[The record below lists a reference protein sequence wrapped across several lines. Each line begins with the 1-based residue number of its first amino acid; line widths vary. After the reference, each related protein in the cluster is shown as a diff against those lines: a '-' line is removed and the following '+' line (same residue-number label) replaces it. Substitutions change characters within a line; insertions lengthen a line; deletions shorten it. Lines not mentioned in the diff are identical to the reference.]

1 VRRARAA
8 AVAWL
13 LAAPQAIAAPEEFTV
28 DPTHTYPGFAVVHL
42 GISTQRG
49 RFDRTT
55 GTIVIDREAGK
66 GSIEIT
72 IDTPSISTG
81 SPKLDAVLRSDDFFD
96 VEKHPRIVFK
106 SSALELENGMPKR
119 AVGELTLLGVA
130 KPVTLAIEHFGC
142 TRLPFFVRQ
151 TCGADVSTTLSRSAF
166 GMNRFST
173 FIADDVKIIIQIEAV
188 KVESAFEPP
197 PAGG

>member
-1 VRRARAA
+1 
-8 AVAWL
+8 
-13 LAAPQAIAAPEEFTV
+13 
-28 DPTHTYPGFAVVHL
+28 
-42 GISTQRG
+42 
-49 RFDRTT
+49 
-55 GTIVIDREAGK
+55 
-66 GSIEIT
+66 
-72 IDTPSISTG
+72 
-81 SPKLDAVLRSDDFFD
+81 
-96 VEKHPRIVFK
+96 
-106 SSALELENGMPKR
+106 
-119 AVGELTLLGVA
+119 LTLLGVA
-130 KPVTLAIEHFGC
+130 KPVTLAVEHFGC